1 MRKTK
6 EKTNQYIND
15 TELKSLIIRI
25 NNKAF
30 IDYLRNPFLRLH
42 KYAKKYNS
50 TSNESFKE
58 ILKKYILRLLTSI
71 LKNEKN
77 QLLLIPDK
85 KMKTLL
91 LRFASGDLEKS
102 LKKFQY
108 IIDVAIARLELLKNT
123 RKNDSNR
130 LKKYIDKHTKSKS
143 QKHKRILRDAIIHIS
158 ERNIIDKK
166 SYERFGECV
175 LLIIKNI
182 LKKPKFSGYTYRD
195 EFYSDSTNKILRYLK
210 NFDHKKMSK
219 ITGQQ
224 VSAFSYLSQYV
235 HNSILFIIETRNAE
249 KAEIEKFI
257 NTHNESIKIQQN
269 ESTVEVIETV
279 SHLEIKEIKVSL
291 YDDII
296 ELTSNVLNNNI
307 NVVYPNEYRISID
320 EYNKLTKIKDL
331 LGKQISV
338 IRKRK

>member
-1 MRKTK
+1 M
-6 EKTNQYIND
+6 EYVNED
-15 TELKSLIIRI
+15 ELKSAIIRL
-25 NNKAF
+25 NNGLK
-30 IDYLRNPFLRLH
+30 DVHSVNDLKRLR
-42 KYAKKYNS
+42 
-50 TSNESFKE
+50 
-58 ILKKYILRLLTSI
+58 KYIT
-71 LKNEKN
+71 K
-77 QLLLIPDK
+77 
-85 KMKTLL
+85 
-91 LRFASGDLEKS
+91 
-102 LKKFQY
+102 
-108 IIDVAIARLELLKNT
+108 V
-123 RKNDSNR
+123 
-130 LKKYIDKHTKSKS
+130 KSKKLKS
-143 QKHKRILRDAIIHIS
+143 QRFKRTLRSYIVKIS
-158 ERNIIDKK
+158 ERNAIDNQTF
-166 SYERFGECV
+166 EEFGEMITLV
-175 LLIIKNI
+175 IKNM
-182 LKKPKFSGYTYRD
+182 LKKPNFSGYTYRD
-195 EFYSDSTNKILRYLK
+195 EFYSDSTDKILRYLK

-257 NTHNESIKIQQN
+257 NTHNESIKTQQN

-296 ELTSNVLNNNI
+296 ELTSNILNNNI